1 MGYINLHTHT
11 EYSNLRIKDSTNK
24 IQDVILYVANTLQQK
39 GLAFC
44 DHEYVGAHTKVL
56 TTVEKLKK
64 QNKIP
69 QDFKPLLGN
78 EIYLVDKEQ
87 LHENLANKLPVRFY
101 HFILIAKD
109 EIGHRQLQEL
119 SSRAWGNSFSYRG
132 MDRVPTYYTD
142 LEEIVDSNPGHLIAS
157 TACLGGFLGN
167 KVLEGNYDSALGFIE
182 WCQDVFGE
190 DNFYLEMQPHRKEYD
205 ENGVEVITE
214 QEVVNRWIF
223 EQGLPAVI
231 TTDAHYLRKQDKKIH
246 RAYLKSD
253 EDDETYASGGRETDA
268 FYSTTYFM
276 SKEEMKQYLD
286 YLPQDYIENCFANS
300 VKVWETCE
308 EYSLQQHVTIPQI
321 PLPNNWNYNTKVLNY
336 VRQGNYKNIR
346 AMLDSSNEYDNY
358 LMKLAFDGLN
368 ERVPI
373 NEWDATLQRLD
384 LEMFEL
390 IGISKA
396 KDAVVS
402 SYFINTHKMLD
413 IFWNEAECMVGTS
426 RGSAAGWILNFLLQ
440 ICHQNPLKQPMDMPH
455 WRFISAERP
464 DYPKMLG

>member
-1 MGYINLHTHT
+1 M
-11 EYSNLRIKDSTNK
+11 KK
-24 IQDVILYVANTLQQK
+24 
-39 GLAFC
+39 
-44 DHEYVGAHTKVL
+44 
-56 TTVEKLKK
+56 KLS
-64 QNKIP
+64 
-69 QDFKPLLGN
+69 
-78 EIYLVDKEQ
+78 E
-87 LHENLANKLPVRFY
+87 
-101 HFILIAKD
+101 
-109 EIGHRQLQEL
+109 
-119 SSRAWGNSFSYRG
+119 
-132 MDRVPTYYTD
+132 
-142 LEEIVDSNPGHLIAS
+142 
-157 TACLGGFLGN
+157 
-167 KVLEGNYDSALGFIE
+167 
-182 WCQDVFGE
+182 
-190 DNFYLEMQPHRKEYD
+190 
-205 ENGVEVITE
+205 
-214 QEVVNRWIF
+214 
-223 EQGLPAVI
+223 
-231 TTDAHYLRKQDKKIH
+231 
-246 RAYLKSD
+246 
-253 EDDETYASGGRETDA
+253 
-268 FYSTTYFM
+268 
-276 SKEEMKQYLD
+276 YLD

-336 VRQGNYKNIR
+336 VRQGNYKNIH

-440 ICHQNPLKQPMDMPH
+440 ICQIDIRIEQPMDMPH